1 LKGDINMLSPIRK
14 QVVDEWFINGMNA
27 YKAYMKVKPFVK
39 KNSAKQ
45 LAVILFKRE
54 DVQKYIEQ
62 KRNKMDNKSKIELE
76 YLIKEL
82 VSIVESVKEEEI
94 ERDDRNRITSKPDR
108 ASALKA
114 IDILAKIAGAY
125 TNKIDVTTKGESLN
139 LRDLID
145 FREDDE

>member
-1 LKGDINMLSPIRK
+1 MLSPIRK